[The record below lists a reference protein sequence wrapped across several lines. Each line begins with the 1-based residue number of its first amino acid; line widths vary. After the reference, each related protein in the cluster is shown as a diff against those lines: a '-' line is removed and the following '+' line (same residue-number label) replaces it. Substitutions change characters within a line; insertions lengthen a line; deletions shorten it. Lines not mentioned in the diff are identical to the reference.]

1 MLWLGND
8 ESGLASR
15 LIDML
20 TSAPRFFFF
29 FFFFLLAISNDAKPS
44 RRLIVVAFYCLS
56 LPTNSRYSAC
66 GSSLIPL
73 AKQYIDGIAAILQ
86 LPLCLHI
93 RPV

>member
-1 MLWLGND
+1 MLWLSNY

-20 TSAPRFFFF
+20 ASAPR

-44 RRLIVVAFYCLS
+44 RLLIVVAFYCLS

-73 AKQYIDGIAAILQ
+73 AKQQIDGIAAILQ
-86 LPLCLHI
+86 LLLCLHI